1 MNKVALKK
9 LLKAKQLE
17 YEAVKEI
24 MPEAMRAHVELAEEE
39 VLNFIKEM
47 AWAMLYKD
55 DDRERESTE
64 RNINK
69 GNNKLHYSV
78 KEKQDQT
85 DKENKQTTESINRS
99 KKIEIDFS
107 EG

>member
-1 MNKVALKK
+1 MNKIALKK

-64 RNINK
+64 RSINK
-69 GNNKLHYSV
+69 GDNKAYYSV
-78 KEKQDQT
+78 REKHAQT
-85 DKENKQTTESINRS
+85 NKENKQTTECNNRS